1 MKTTLICALLATSVF
16 AAPPAAPAKY
26 DLISR
31 LEFNTRAIERH
42 LPLFWRTDTND
53 NKTIEPDE
61 LAILWTDVATRRA
74 DWVDPKAGFT
84 KKFAT
89 AYGVLSNASACT
101 NKKGDELKRCEA
113 LLLELSQGRPTLV
126 ENEFSPGDAPL
137 VERMQKIAFL
147 IEKIYAKQTGVDVHA
162 TKLPKGDDFSRAV
175 FFRNQGPNCAAPK
188 TENDPA
194 CNALPSKPKNISGI
208 YPADIQADK
217 EFCAMLEKQP
227 NGKELMDHFSVVA
240 KDKKGFKAVPYTV
253 AYKKEMDAIA
263 TELEAA
269 ARSVES
275 TEVAFRAYLSAAAKA
290 FRTNDWEP
298 ANEAWVAMGAE
309 NSKYYLRVGPDEVY
323 YEPCAWKAGFAL
335 QFARINKD
343 SLEWQ
348 RKLEPVKADLE
359 KALAAMAG
367 APYTARDVSNNKL
380 PDFIDVVLNA
390 ADQRNPH
397 GATIGQSLPNWGAV
411 AEKGGRT
418 VAMTNLY
425 TDADSM
431 AAYKDQMASMFC
443 PATFTKAEAT
453 PKGGLMSTVL
463 HEAAHKMGP
472 SDDYMVGGKKDDEVF
487 GGPLAATMEELKA
500 QTSAMYMADWLADKK
515 VITQD
520 EADKSHVR
528 DIAWGFGHI
537 SRGMYS
543 AEGKPKNYSQL
554 ASIQQGFLRKA
565 GALTWKATDKA
576 ANGTDV
582 GCVELDLKKFK
593 TATAELEKQVLG
605 AKARGDKA
613 AAEKLKADFV
623 DAKDEWEKVRAAITE
638 RWLRAPKASFVYS
651 VKM

>member
-1 MKTTLICALLATSVF
+1 MKTTLLSALLATSAF
-16 AAPPAAPAKY
+16 AAAPAPAAKY

-31 LEFNTRAIERH
+31 LDFNTRAIEHH
-42 LPLFWRTDTND
+42 LPLFWRTDAND

-61 LAILWTDVATRRA
+61 LAILWTDVTTKRA
-74 DWVDPKAGFT
+74 DWVDKAGFT
-84 KKFAT
+84 KKFAAAYT
-89 AYGVLSNASACT
+89 ALSAPSSCAA
-101 NKKGDELKRCEA
+101 KKGPELKRCETM
-113 LLLELSQGRPTLV
+113 LLELSQGRPTLV
-126 ENEFSPGDAPL
+126 ENEFIESDRPL
-137 VERMQKIAFL
+137 VERMQKVAVL
-147 IEKIYAKQTGVDVHA
+147 IEKIYARQTGVEAHA
-162 TKLPKGDDFSRAV
+162 AKLAKGDDFSHAV
-175 FFRNQGPNCAAPK
+175 FFRNQSPFCAAPK
-188 TENDPA
+188 TENDPE
-194 CNALPSKPKNISGI
+194 CNALAAKPKNLSGM
-208 YPADIQADK
+208 YPAEIQADK

-227 NGKELMDHFSVVA
+227 NGKDLMDHFSVVA
-240 KDKKGFKAVPYTV
+240 KDKKDTFKAVPYTV

-263 TELEAA
+263 TELEGAA
-269 ARSVES
+269 KSLES
-275 TEVAFRAYLSAAAKA
+275 TEVAFRAYLSAAATA
-290 FRTNDWEP
+290 FRTNNWEP

-309 NSKYYLRVGPDEVY
+309 NSKYYLRVAPDEVY
-323 YEPCAWKAGFAL
+323 FEPCAWKAGFAL
-335 QFARINKD
+335 QFAKINKD

-348 RKLEPVKADLE
+348 RKLEPVKSDLE
-359 KALAAMAG
+359 KALATLAG
-367 APYTARDVSNNKL
+367 PPYAPRDVKGNKL
-380 PDFIDVVLNA
+380 PDFIDVVINA

-397 GATIGQSLPNWGAV
+397 GATIGQSLPNWGPV

-443 PATFTKAEAT
+443 PATFAKAEAT

-463 HEAAHKMGP
+463 HEAAHKLGP
-472 SDDYMVGGKKDDEVF
+472 SDDYLANGKKDDEVF

-500 QTSAMYMADWLADKK
+500 QTSAMYMADWLAEKK
-515 VITQD
+515 VITVD
-520 EADKSHVR
+520 EAEKSHVR

-543 AEGKPKNYSQL
+543 ADGKPKNYSQL

-565 GALTWKATDKA
+565 GALTWKAAEKA

-582 GCVELDLKKFK
+582 GCVELDLVKFK

-605 AKARGDKA
+605 AKSRGDRA

-623 DAKDEWEKVRAAITE
+623 DAKDEWEKVRGSITE

-651 VKM
+651 VKL